1 MKQVGWLIVL
11 SLFLFTGCS
20 KMNIEKDHH
29 QVPDFTERHSVAD
42 TITVEFSGIDLMMEE
57 MSVEEKIGQLLIVGM
72 SGKTFNGEID
82 RLIRQNKVGGIILL
96 GKNISTPSGIV
107 QLLNDSKKANEGND
121 IQLLLSVDEEGGRV
135 SRIPAGMKKLPAA
148 SLIGQKNKE
157 SFAYETG
164 IYLAELLHSFG
175 YNMNF
180 APVLD
185 VNSNPQNPV
194 IGDRSFSSDPY
205 KVASLGMSV
214 MKGMTDNGIIS
225 VVKHFPGHGDTHIDS
240 HKALPIIQ
248 KSLQELKQ
256 TELVPFQKAID
267 ENVDMIM
274 VAHILFPELDKE
286 YPSSLS
292 KKIITDLLRNEM
304 HYNGVVITDDLTM
317 GAIVN
322 EYTVAEAAI
331 QSFLAGSDLLLIA
344 GDYQNQV
351 DTFDTLVAAVES
363 GIISMERL
371 DESVKRILEL
381 KNRYELDDKVIEEID
396 VKKLNQKYD
405 ELMS

>member
-1 MKQVGWLIVL
+1 MKQMGWIIVL

-20 KMNIEKDHH
+20 KLNVETDL
-29 QVPDFTERHSVAD
+29 QPVPDFTERQSVSD
-42 TITVEFSGIDLMMEE
+42 TVEVEFSGIDLMMEE
-57 MSVEEKIGQLLIVGM
+57 MSVEEKVGQLLVVGM
-72 SGKTFNGEID
+72 SGKTFNGDIE
-82 RLIRQNKVGGIILL
+82 RLIRQRKVGGIILL

-107 QLLNDSKKANEGND
+107 QILNESKKANEGNK
-121 IQLLLSVDEEGGRV
+121 IPLFLSVDEEGGRV
-135 SRIPAGMKKLPAA
+135 SRVPAGLKKLPAA
-148 SLIGQKNKE
+148 SLVGQKNNE
-157 SFAYETG
+157 SFAYDTG
-164 IYLAELLHSFG
+164 VYLAELLHAFG

-194 IGDRSFSSDPY
+194 IGDRSFSSDPQ

-214 MKGMTDNGIIS
+214 RKGMNDNGIIS

-240 HKALPIIQ
+240 HKSLPVIQ
-248 KSLQELKQ
+248 KSLQQLQE
-256 TELVPFQKAID
+256 TELVPFEKAID

-286 YPSSLS
+286 FPSSLS

-322 EYTVAEAAI
+322 EYSVAEAAI
-331 QSFLAGSDLLLIA
+331 QSFMAGSDLLLVA
-344 GDYQNQV
+344 GDYTNQI
-351 DTFDTLVAAVES
+351 DTFDTLVEAVES

-371 DESVKRILEL
+371 DESVRRILEL
-381 KNRYELDDKVIEEID
+381 KNRYELDDKIIQDID

-405 ELMS
+405 ELMG